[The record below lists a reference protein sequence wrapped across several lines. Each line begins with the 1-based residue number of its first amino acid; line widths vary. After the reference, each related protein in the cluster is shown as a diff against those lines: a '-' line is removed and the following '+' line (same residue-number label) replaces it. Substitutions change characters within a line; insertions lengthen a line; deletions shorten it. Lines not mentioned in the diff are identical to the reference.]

1 MEENLIPLQLMPHQ
15 DGLLSVEDDWTGI
28 TDKRRRKKIQDRLNQ
43 RITRKRK
50 LLKSKVQE
58 KEGQS
63 QLHNEGSDLI
73 STQLSRQ
80 FPFSHGDHQAPELY
94 RTTAQQTSP
103 RQILPHTN
111 STDIEDIDLIQACRP
126 DSPETQSFLLH
137 FSTRAYQNY
146 LHSSLS
152 LDNAMLLIQFNTT
165 RAFLANAQTL
175 GLTTSSMARAACS
188 RFFVD
193 LTAGK
198 TSFTLDLSSL
208 PLSLHPTPLQREIP
222 HHPWI
227 DLLPIPQLRDNL
239 LRRNNQ
245 FDEVELC
252 REMRGV
258 KSAKLGRRNGII
270 VWRDPW
276 DESGWEVTE
285 TFARNWAW
293 VIRGCE
299 GLFRST
305 DYWRSLREEKPL
317 FLKTANTREEY
328 RGVAEEVFEV

>member
-1 MEENLIPLQLMPHQ
+1 MEQNLIPLQLMPHQ
-15 DGLLSVEDDWTGI
+15 NGMLSFEEDWTGI
-28 TDKRRRKKIQDRLNQ
+28 TDKRRRKKMQDRLNQ

-50 LLKSKVQE
+50 LLKSKVQK
-58 KEGQS
+58 KEGRS
-63 QLHNEGSDLI
+63 QLHHGDSDLI
-73 STQLSRQ
+73 PTPLARQ
-80 FPFSHGDHQAPELY
+80 FHFSHGDHQAPELY
-94 RTTAQQTSP
+94 RTTAQQTNP
-103 RQILPHTN
+103 QRILPHTN
-111 STDIEDIDLIQACRP
+111 STDIEDIDSIQACRP
-126 DSPETQSFLLH
+126 DSRETQSFLLH
-137 FSTRAYQNY
+137 FSTRAYHNY
-146 LHSSLS
+146 LHLSPSS
-152 LDNAMLLIQFNTT
+152 DNSMMLIQFNTT
-165 RAFLANAQTL
+165 RAFIANAQTL
-175 GLTTSSMARAACS
+175 GLTTSSMARTACS

-193 LTAGK
+193 LTAGN
-198 TSFTLDLSSL
+198 TSFTLDLFSL

-293 VIRGCE
+293 VIGGCE

-305 DYWRSLREEKPL
+305 DHWRSLRGEKPL
-317 FLKTANTREEY
+317 FLRTRNTREKY
-328 RGVAEEVFEV
+328 CRVTEEVS

>member
-1 MEENLIPLQLMPHQ
+1 MEQNLIPLQLMPHQ
-15 DGLLSVEDDWTGI
+15 DGILSLEEDWTGI
-28 TDKRRRKKIQDRLNQ
+28 TDKRRRKKMQDRLNQ
-43 RITRKRK
+43 RVTRKRK
-50 LLKSKVQE
+50 LLKSKVQK
-58 KEGQS
+58 KEGS
-63 QLHNEGSDLI
+63 QLRNGDSALI
-73 STQLSRQ
+73 PTPL
-80 FPFSHGDHQAPELY
+80 PPHVHFSHGDHQALESY
-94 RTTAQQTSP
+94 RTTAQQINP
-103 RQILPHTN
+103 QQILAHTN
-111 STDIEDIDLIQACRP
+111 PTNIEDIDLIQACRP
-126 DSPETQSFLLH
+126 DSPETQFFLLH
-137 FSTRAYQNY
+137 FSTRVYQNY
-146 LHSSLS
+146 LHSSPS
-152 LDNAMLLIQFNTT
+152 SDNAMTLIQFNTT
-165 RAFLANAQTL
+165 RAFIANAQTL
-175 GLTTSSMARAACS
+175 SLTTSSMARTACS

-193 LTAGK
+193 LTAGH
-198 TSFTLDLSSL
+198 TSFTIDLSSL

-239 LRRNNQ
+239 LRKKNQ

-285 TFARNWAW
+285 TFASKWAW

-305 DYWRSLREEKPL
+305 DYWRSLREETPL
-317 FLKTANTREEY
+317 FEGAGTKK
-328 RGVAEEVFEV
+328 G

>member
-1 MEENLIPLQLMPHQ
+1 MEHNLIPLQLMPHQ
-15 DGLLSVEDDWTGI
+15 DDILSLEEDWTGV
-28 TDKRRRKKIQDRLNQ
+28 TDKRRRKEMQDRLNQ
-43 RITRKRK
+43 RVARKRK
-50 LLKSKVQE
+50 LLKSKVQK

-63 QLHNEGSDLI
+63 QLHNRDSDLI
-73 STQLSRQ
+73 PIPLPRQ
-80 FPFSHGDHQAPELY
+80 FHFSHGDHQAPELY
-94 RTTAQQTSP
+94 RTTAQQTNP
-103 RQILPHTN
+103 QQILPYTN
-111 STDIEDIDLIQACRP
+111 STDIEDIDSIQACRP

-146 LHSSLS
+146 LHLSPSS
-152 LDNAMLLIQFNTT
+152 DNAMVLIQFNTT
-165 RAFLANAQTL
+165 RAFVANAQTL
-175 GLTTSSMARAACS
+175 GLTTSSMTRTACS

-193 LTAGK
+193 LTAGH
-198 TSFTLDLSSL
+198 TSFTIDLSSL
-208 PLSLHPTPLQREIP
+208 PLSLHPTPLQRELP

-285 TFARNWAW
+285 TLPE
-293 VIRGCE
+293 IGRG
-299 GLFRST
+299 LLRAVR
-305 DYWRSLREEKPL
+305 DYLGRLIIGG
-317 FLKTANTREEY
+317 A
-328 RGVAEEVFEV
+328 